1 MATNV
6 IQSQLGNYSTINLLQ
21 TPVNPWT
28 PWQVSDESVLPPSF
42 FKTNDSKLEAFD
54 LPCGGVGN
62 VKYYNLRQTDWRK
75 PVFSTLRKHRDFSNH
90 MLNTFISVCKDKDYF
105 ESLRMVTAAND
116 RLCENGYSSALSD
129 DEIKEMALRKS
140 HEFKKIISK
149 IKPDTYRFMRIC
161 ALIDDLGLSFTDL
174 TIKRAMNAGEL
185 FALVNRGCDEIWL
198 RGQLRKKCAYEVE
211 QVARDLS
218 LVQRHKQVYCSDF
231 SVARQRARK
240 SANKTVLEQTIA
252 YDADDMS
259 NYFTL
264 ADLSEKSVSN
274 PKIRRS
280 EMFVRL
286 RGFEEIA
293 QEANHKAMFYTLTSP
308 SRFHAV
314 SNGQVNQ
321 NWLDADSPTAKDT
334 HAYLLGVWTA
344 LRKILDKKKIKI
356 YGMRIAEPH
365 QDGTPHHHFLLFM
378 KPKDRH
384 FVTTQFKR
392 LALIDSPREAGA
404 KKYRFQAEYIDWS
417 KGSAVGYVA
426 KYLSKNI
433 DGQHIPTDKS
443 SSLNGIEAAERV
455 VAWAR
460 VNQIRQFQFI
470 GGPSVSVWREMRRLR
485 NEFNEDDA
493 MLNDLNGAEHYLL
506 EKVRRAA
513 DVGDWK
519 DFCFAMGGVFV
530 KRADQEVKLNYS
542 VHETVAKMLES
553 GEISPTRFGDMAQGQ
568 INGLLFKKVF
578 ICTRF
583 RNWKTENKV
592 KFEAAQKTIM
602 GGVVDWFDVLEAERE
617 YERMC
622 DSQYAE
628 YEAHMQYIDECE
640 AMMLC
645 SSEIYDACSVGAA
658 VPDTYH

>member
-1 MATNV
+1 MLIMLN
-6 IQSQLGNYSTINLLQ
+6 IIDEPFNLLV
-21 TPVNPWT
+21 TPANPWR
-28 PWQVSDESVLPPSF
+28 PWREGDESDLPPSF
-42 FKTNDSKLEAFD
+42 FQTNDTKLEAFQ

-62 VKYYNLRQTDWRK
+62 VKYYNLRQSEWRK
-75 PVFSTLRKHRDFSNH
+75 PVFSALRKHRDFGNH

-105 ESLRMVTAAND
+105 ESLRLVQSAND
-116 RLCENGYSSALSD
+116 RLCQNGYSSALSD
-129 DEIKEMALRKS
+129 DEIKDMASRKS
-140 HEFKKIISK
+140 QEFKKSIGNIESESL
-149 IKPDTYRFMRIC
+149 RFMTIC
-161 ALIDDLGLSFTDL
+161 YLIDGLGLAFSDL
-174 TIKRAMNAGEL
+174 TIKRAMNAGEI

-211 QVARDLS
+211 QVARDLA

-240 SANKTVLEQTIA
+240 ASNRVALEQTVA
-252 YDADDMS
+252 YDADNMS

-264 ADLSEKSVSN
+264 ADLSDKSVSN
-274 PKIRRS
+274 PKLRRA
-280 EMFVRL
+280 EIFVRL

-293 QEANHKAMFYTLTSP
+293 QESNHKAVFYTLTSP

-314 SNGQVNQ
+314 SNNTINQ

-334 HAYLLGVWTA
+334 HAYLLGVWNS
-344 LRKILDKKKIKI
+344 LRKILDKKKIKM
-356 YGMRIAEPH
+356 YGIRIAEPH

-378 KPKDRH
+378 QNKDRH
-384 FVTTQFKR
+384 FVTSQFKR
-392 LALIDSPREAGA
+392 LSLIDSPREPGA
-404 KKYRFQAEYIDWS
+404 KKYRFKAENMDWS

-426 KYLSKNI
+426 KYLSKSI
-433 DGQHIPTDKS
+433 DGHRLEIDKG
-443 SSLNGIEAAERV
+443 SSLDGVQASERV

-470 GGPSVSVWREMRRLR
+470 GGPSVSVWREMRRFR
-485 NEFNEDDA
+485 EEFKEDDV

-530 KRADQEVKLNYS
+530 KRADQEVKLNYT
-542 VHETVAKMLES
+542 VHETVQKMLES

-568 INGLLFKKVF
+568 INGLIFKNVF
-578 ICTRF
+578 LLTRF
-583 RNWKTENKV
+583 RNWKTENKA
-592 KFEAAQKTIM
+592 KFESAQKQIM
-602 GGVVDWFDVLEAERE
+602 GGVVDWFDALEQERE

-622 DSQYAE
+622 ESHYAE

-640 AMMLC
+640 SMMLC
-645 SSEIYDACSVGAA
+645 SSDIYDACSGGAA
-658 VPDTYH
+658 VPDMYH

>member
-1 MATNV
+1 MTLH
-6 IQSQLGNYSTINLLQ
+6 IINEQ
-21 TPVNPWT
+21 FNHA
-28 PWQVSDESVLPPSF
+28 SYLPPSF
-42 FKTNDSKLEAFD
+42 FQTNDSKLQAFE
-54 LPCGGVGN
+54 LPHGGVGN
-62 VKYYNLRQTDWRK
+62 VDYFNLRQSDWRQ
-75 PVFSTLRKHRDFSNH
+75 PVFSTFRKHRDFGNH
-90 MLNTFISVCKDKDYF
+90 MVNTFISVCEKKDYF
-105 ESLRMVTAAND
+105 ESLRLVQAAND
-116 RLCENGYSSALSD
+116 RLCQNGYSSALSD
-129 DEIKEMALRKS
+129 DEIKEMAFRKS
-140 HEFKKIISK
+140 QEFKKIISK
-149 IKPDTYRFMRIC
+149 IESESYRFMRIC
-161 ALIDDLGLSFTDL
+161 ALIDDLGLAFSDL
-174 TIKRAMNAGEL
+174 AIKRAMNAGEL

-218 LVQRHKQVYCSDF
+218 LVQRHKQLYCSDF

-240 SANKTVLEQTIA
+240 SSNRTALEQTVA
-252 YDADDMS
+252 YDVDNEE

-264 ADLSEKSVSN
+264 AELSDKSVSN

-293 QEANHKAMFYTLTSP
+293 QESNHKAVFYTLTSP

-321 NWLDADSPTAKDT
+321 NWLDANSPTAKDT
-334 HAYLLGVWTA
+334 HSYLLGVWTA
-344 LRKILDKKKIKI
+344 LRKVLDKKKIKI

-404 KKYRFQAEYIDWS
+404 KKYRFKAEYIDWS

-433 DGQHIPTDKS
+433 DGEHIQADKG

-485 NEFNEDDA
+485 NEFNEDDV

-513 DVGDWK
+513 DIGDWK

-530 KRADQEVKLNYS
+530 KRADQSVKLNYT
-542 VHETVAKMLES
+542 VHDAVAKMLES
-553 GEISPTRFGDMAQGQ
+553 GELSPTRFGDMAQGQ
-568 INGLLFKKVF
+568 INGLIFKNVF
-578 ICTRF
+578 ILTRM
-583 RNWKTENKV
+583 RNWKTENKA
-592 KFEAAQKTIM
+592 KFESAQKQIM
-602 GGVVDWFDVLEAERE
+602 RGVVDWFDALEQERE

-622 DSQYAE
+622 ESHYAE
-628 YEAHMQYIDECE
+628 YEAHMQYIEQCE
-640 AMMLC
+640 AIMLC
-645 SSEIYDACSVGAA
+645 SSEIYDMCSVGAA
-658 VPDTYH
+658 VPDTWH

>member
-1 MATNV
+1 MAITIV
-6 IQSQLGNYSTINLLQ
+6 QSQLGNASY
-21 TPVNPWT
+21 
-28 PWQVSDESVLPPSF
+28 LPPSF
-42 FKTNDSKLEAFD
+42 FQTNDSKLQAFE
-54 LPCGGVGN
+54 LPHGGVGN
-62 VKYYNLRQTDWRK
+62 VDYFNLRQSDWRQ
-75 PVFSTLRKHRDFSNH
+75 PVFSTFRKHRDFGNH
-90 MLNTFISVCKDKDYF
+90 MVNTFISVCEKKDYF
-105 ESLRMVTAAND
+105 ESLRLVQLAND
-116 RLCENGYSSALSD
+116 RLCQNGYSSALSD
-129 DEIKEMALRKS
+129 DEIKEMAFRKS
-140 HEFKKIISK
+140 QEFKKIISK
-149 IKPDTYRFMRIC
+149 IESESYRFMRIC
-161 ALIDDLGLSFTDL
+161 ALIDDLGLAFSDL

-218 LVQRHKQVYCSDF
+218 LVQRHKQLYCSDF

-240 SANKTVLEQTIA
+240 SSNRTALEQTVA
-252 YDADDMS
+252 YDVDNEE

-264 ADLSEKSVSN
+264 AELSDKSVSN

-286 RGFEEIA
+286 RGFEEIS
-293 QEANHKAMFYTLTSP
+293 QESNHKAVFYTLTSP

-321 NWLDADSPTAKDT
+321 NWLDANSPTAKDT
-334 HAYLLGVWTA
+334 HVYLLGVWTA

-404 KKYRFQAEYIDWS
+404 KKYRFKAEYIDWS

-433 DGQHIPTDKS
+433 DGEHIQADKG

-485 NEFNEDDA
+485 NEFNEDDV

-513 DVGDWK
+513 DIGDWK

-530 KRADQEVKLNYS
+530 KRADQSVKLNYT
-542 VHETVAKMLES
+542 VHDAVAKMLES
-553 GEISPTRFGDMAQGQ
+553 GELSPTRFGDMAQGQ
-568 INGLLFKKVF
+568 INGLIFKNVF
-578 ICTRF
+578 ILTRM
-583 RNWKTENKV
+583 RNWKTENKA
-592 KFEAAQKTIM
+592 KFESAQKQIM
-602 GGVVDWFDVLEAERE
+602 RGVVDWFDALEQERE

-622 DSQYAE
+622 ESHYAE
-628 YEAHMQYIDECE
+628 YEAHMQYIEQCE
-640 AMMLC
+640 AIMLC
-645 SSEIYDACSVGAA
+645 SSEIYDMCSVGAA
-658 VPDTYH
+658 VPDTWH